1 MEDPVSTARPADLA
15 PNTPGSY
22 AAPAFPR
29 QPEAV
34 ELAGTLI
41 HTRQTILPKRLGA
54 PGPDEAQLHRILQA
68 AAAAPDHHQLTPWRF
83 VLVPAAARDRL
94 GEAFAD
100 ALRERDAT
108 ASTEQLAQAA
118 EKAGRAPLLML
129 AIARLRDDD
138 REIPA
143 AERIV
148 SAGCAIQN
156 MLLMAHALGF
166 GAALTSG
173 KAIDSRPLRELFG
186 LKEHE
191 QALCFI
197 SMGTVIKAR
206 PRPERPGTAN
216 YVSELN
222 P

>member
-1 MEDPVSTARPADLA
+1 MDDPASTARQADPAQATLFSA
-15 PNTPGSY
+15 LE
-22 AAPAFPR
+22 FPR
-29 QPEAV
+29 QPEVV
-34 ELAGTLI
+34 ELAGALI
-41 HTRQTILPKRLGA
+41 HSRQTILPKRLGA
-54 PGPDEAQLHRILQA
+54 PGPDDAQLHGILQA
-68 AAAAPDHHQLTPWRF
+68 AAAAPDHHRLTPWRF
-83 VLVPAAARDRL
+83 VLVPAAARHRL

-108 ASTEQLAQAA
+108 ASADQRAQAA
-118 EKAGRAPLLML
+118 EKAQRAPLLML
-129 AIARLRDDD
+129 AIVRLRDDD
-138 REIPA
+138 LEIPQ

-186 LKEHE
+186 LGEYE

-197 SMGTVIKAR
+197 SMGTVIKAK
-206 PRPERPGTAN
+206 PVPERPEVSS
-216 YVSELN
+216 YVSKLS